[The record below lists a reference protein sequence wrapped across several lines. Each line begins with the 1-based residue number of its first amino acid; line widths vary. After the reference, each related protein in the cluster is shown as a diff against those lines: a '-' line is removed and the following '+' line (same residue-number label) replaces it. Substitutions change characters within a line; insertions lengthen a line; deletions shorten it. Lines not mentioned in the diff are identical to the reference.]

1 MTEFNLTLYEAC
13 EYLNRSKKT
22 ISRLIRKGK
31 LHPKRVKS
39 QQGTL
44 AYRFNKADLDK
55 LKKALGAEPT
65 DETGQDRHAPKTP
78 ATALKRR
85 DRADETGQDIKQ
97 PKNFAE
103 AFNDILETLKDQL
116 KAKDKQIDT
125 LNGQI
130 DQLIE
135 RDRETN
141 ILLKGLQ
148 DRLMLAEKNPI
159 EQTGQ
164 DKKKNSKVKLIIGI
178 SLLAGVVIVFIV
190 LFLLGI
196 LRF

>member
-1 MTEFNLTLYEAC
+1 MREYDFTLYEAC

-44 AYRFNKADLDK
+44 EYRFNKADLNK
-55 LKKALGAEPT
+55 FKAILGAEPT
-65 DETGQDRHAPKTP
+65 DETRQDRQAPKTP

-85 DRADETGQDIKQ
+85 DRADETGQDKQ
-97 PKNFAE
+97 QDKSFTGM
-103 AFNDILETLKDQL
+103 FHSIVETLKDQL

-159 EQTGQ
+159 EQAGQ
-164 DKKKNSKVKLIIGI
+164 SKKGDKRKLIIII
-178 SLLAGVVIVFIV
+178 SLLAVVIIIIAG

>member
-85 DRADETGQDIKQ
+85 DRADETGQDKSFTGI
-97 PKNFAE
+97 
-103 AFNDILETLKDQL
+103 FNDIVETLKDQL
-116 KAKDKQIDT
+116 KAKDR
-125 LNGQI
+125 QI

-159 EQTGQ
+159 EQAGQ
-164 DKKKNSKVKLIIGI
+164 SKKGDKRKPIIIISVIAGVILIIVALH
-178 SLLAGVVIVFIV
+178 LLN
-190 LFLLGI
+190 I